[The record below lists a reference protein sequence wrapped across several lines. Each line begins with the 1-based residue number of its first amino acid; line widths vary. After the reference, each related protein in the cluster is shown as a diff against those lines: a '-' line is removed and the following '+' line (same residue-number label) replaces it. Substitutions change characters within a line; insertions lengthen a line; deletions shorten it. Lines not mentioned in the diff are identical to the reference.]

1 MKHNR
6 RTLTEALTDL
16 SIVNEFMNAL
26 PSVGDSVPVD
36 KFIEKSTPLLTAMQ
50 YLKSYKQLYSLYQ
63 TGVKTPQLQSLILS
77 LFLIMQGISG
87 SDELD
92 NATIDKLIS
101 VLTDKV
107 TAMIKTPT
115 PTQTDVYPPRGDM
128 EMDPANMAK
137 PSKLAPTTSPR
148 PVPRPAPLGK

>member
-1 MKHNR
+1 MKHTR

-63 TGVKTPQLQSLILS
+63 TAVKTPQLQSLILS
-77 LFLIMQGISG
+77 LFFIITFYYWNPEFNYFSLLIYFNG
-87 SDELD
+87 E
-92 NATIDKLIS
+92 
-101 VLTDKV
+101 
-107 TAMIKTPT
+107 
-115 PTQTDVYPPRGDM
+115 
-128 EMDPANMAK
+128 
-137 PSKLAPTTSPR
+137 
-148 PVPRPAPLGK
+148 